1 MMVCRL
7 LDWPLSPKGCAGR
20 DTSMAEQEE
29 GQNPPRGLAVGGRV
43 DGRQTG
49 CLYLPPATR
58 D

>member
-7 LDWPLSPKGCAGR
+7 LDRPLSPKGCAGR

-49 CLYLPPATR
+49 CLYLPPAT
-58 D
+58 